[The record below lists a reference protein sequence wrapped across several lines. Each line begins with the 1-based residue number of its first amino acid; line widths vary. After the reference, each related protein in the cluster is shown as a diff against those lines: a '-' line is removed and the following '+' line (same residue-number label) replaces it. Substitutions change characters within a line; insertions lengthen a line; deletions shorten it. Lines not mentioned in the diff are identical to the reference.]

1 MKPVL
6 VTIVLL
12 ASTLTA
18 AAASA
23 QEPVLTQTAP
33 AHRSRAGVQLEL
45 LPAGKLVFEGGGF
58 DASADTAV
66 AYGITGTF
74 DYDLLPWL
82 SAGVA
87 PRFVFNVI
95 DAQAGDGEES
105 RRELDLRAR
114 VTASTGLAGKLRAY
128 GFLAPG
134 YSILLAPSS
143 DRLGTASGFV
153 LAFGGGV
160 TYDATPELYLT
171 GELGYQ
177 VGFQNVDTGGLVVGA
192 STEYLSVGLGAGK
205 RF

>member
-1 MKPVL
+1 MKPIL
-6 VTIVLL
+6 VAIALL
-12 ASTLTA
+12 ASTLAA

-33 AHRSRAGVQLEL
+33 AHRARAGVQLEL

-66 AYGITGTF
+66 AYGVTGTF

-95 DAQAGDGEES
+95 DDHAGDAEEA

-114 VTASTGLAGKLRAY
+114 VAASTGLADKLRAY
-128 GFLAPG
+128 GFVAPG
-134 YSILLAPSS
+134 YSLVLAPNG

-160 TYDATPELYLT
+160 SYDVAPDLYLV

-177 VGFQNVDTGGLVVGA
+177 VGFQSVDTGGLVVGA
-192 STEYLSVGLGAGK
+192 STEYLSVGIGAGK